1 MPAIEL
7 RGVHKAFRLPHEVHT
22 TLTERILS
30 GFRSTTYERFEA
42 LRGVDLAI
50 EHGAFV
56 GVIGGNGSGKS
67 TMLKIMS
74 GLLMPDAGE
83 VHVDGSMSAL
93 LELGLG
99 FSTELTVRENVELYA
114 AVLGY
119 PRKEATRRVEEAIQ
133 FAGIERFRDAKLKN
147 LSTGMR
153 ARLGFATALQAESD
167 ILLLDEILAVGD
179 ADFQIKCLDVFEQF
193 KRQQRT
199 IILVTHDLGQVQ
211 NFCDRAVLLE
221 HGQIAADGDPA
232 AVIPRY
238 LASVGQVQVAVGE
251 TPFSQRAEGAPIR
264 CLRIW
269 IEDEEG
275 CPISR
280 VRTGERIVVV
290 ALYEAVQDYEE
301 PVVGFA
307 VKTDDGSVVYSY
319 NTHWQG
325 SRTERVRA
333 GQLIEM
339 RAPLIAALRNGR
351 FYLGFGVANTASTVM
366 YDQIDRA
373 ANFVVHGSRVRHGIA
388 DLQGQV
394 EFRIADD
401 AAAQSA
407 AVVSGRPGR
416 GGRR

>member
-22 TLTERILS
+22 TLTERVLS
-30 GFRSTTYERFEA
+30 GFRGTTYEHFEA

-50 EHGAFV
+50 EHGDFV

-74 GLLMPDAGE
+74 GLLPPDSGE

-99 FSTELTVRENVELYA
+99 FSAELTVRENVELYA

-119 PRKEATRRVEEAIQ
+119 PRKEARRRVEEAIH

-179 ADFQIKCLDVFEQF
+179 ADFQLKCLDVFEEF
-193 KRQQRT
+193 KRRRRT
-199 IILVTHDLGQVQ
+199 IVLVTHDLGQVQ
-211 NFCDRAVLLE
+211 NFCDKAVLLE
-221 HGQIAADGDPA
+221 RGQIVAEGDPDV
-232 AVIPRY
+232 VIPLY
-238 LASVGQVQVAVGE
+238 LQSVGQVPATLGGLNVRPRDAQ
-251 TPFSQRAEGAPIR
+251 GAIR
-264 CLRIW
+264 CVRIW
-269 IEDEEG
+269 IEDEDG
-275 CPISR
+275 TAVGRARSGDR
-280 VRTGERIVVV
+280 VTVV
-290 ALYEAVQDYEE
+290 ALYEVVQDDEE
-301 PVVGFA
+301 PVLGFA
-307 VKTDDGSVVYSY
+307 LKTEDGVIVYSF

-333 GQLIEM
+333 GQFIET
-339 RAPLIAALRNGR
+339 RTPLIAALANGR
-351 FYLGFGVANTASTVM
+351 YYLGFGVANTELTMM
-366 YDQIDRA
+366 YDEVDRA
-373 ANFVVHGSRVRHGIA
+373 ASFVIHGSRVRHGIA
-388 DLQGQV
+388 DLQGRV
-394 EFRIADD
+394 EYRIADP
-401 AAAQSA
+401 AAQP
-407 AVVSGRPGR
+407 AVVAQGRPGR